1 MSGVMPR
8 MSRKTLSRTTALLV
22 VILLSYIVV
31 GFPDGAF
38 TVSWTAMAYDDPTMT
53 TAHTG
58 IILVGY
64 SVTYTLAG
72 VVLGR
77 LNKRMSLQS
86 IYFLGLVIMAAG
98 FVALALSP
106 TFVWKVASI
115 TLYGL
120 GTGFMASSMNSYM
133 AKHFTAKHNNLMH
146 FFWGIGAAISPVIMG
161 QVMTA
166 FNWRVGYFV
175 ITGLL
180 GVVAVLL
187 AWSLGR
193 KMWINDDAADAATV
207 VEQATTTSDAAQ
219 VTERR
224 YLTKKSHQ
232 VIEVLTFFFLGGTD
246 YTIVFFTGAA
256 LVARGHYAD
265 SVLLFPAVYYA
276 FMTIGRLVAGV
287 VTRWLHES
295 AVIRIAIAVALAGIG
310 ILFAT
315 GSIVGMAVTG
325 LGLAPLLP
333 TLVSDSSHRFA
344 PAILPKLVGREIAA
358 FGAGIAALF
367 FLTSQVLHFVSYEAL
382 FPLAA
387 GFALAVFVCNEIL
400 ERAMRKAG
408 IRRPE

>member
-1 MSGVMPR
+1 
-8 MSRKTLSRTTALLV
+8 
-22 VILLSYIVV
+22 
-31 GFPDGAF
+31 
-38 TVSWTAMAYDDPTMT
+38 MAYDDPTMT

-77 LNKRMSLQS
+77 LNKKMSLQS
-86 IYFLGLVIMAAG
+86 IYFWGLVVMAAG

-115 TLYGL
+115 ALYGL

-133 AKHFTAKHNNLMH
+133 AKNFTARHNNLMH
-146 FFWGIGAAISPVIMG
+146 FFWGIGAAISPLIMG

-180 GVVAVLL
+180 GIAAVLI
-187 AWSLGR
+187 AWSFGR
-193 KMWINDDAADAATV
+193 KMWINDTDTTAAVLDHTTTPT
-207 VEQATTTSDAAQ
+207 TTTSTTATSTTATATASASSTSTTPD
-219 VTERR
+219 TR

-232 VIEVLTFFFLGGTD
+232 TLEVLTFFFLGGTD

-256 LVARGHYAD
+256 LIARGHYASD
-265 SVLLFPAVYYA
+265 VLLFPAVYYA

-295 AVIRIAIAVALAGIG
+295 AVIRLSIAVALAGITT
-310 ILFAT
+310 LFAT
-315 GSIVGMAVTG
+315 GSIIGMAITG

-358 FGAGIAALF
+358 FGAGIAAPF
-367 FLTSQVLHFVSYEAL
+367 FLTSQVLHFISYEAL

-387 GFALAVFVCNEIL
+387 SFAIAVFICNEIL
-400 ERAMRKAG
+400 ERAMRKQG
-408 IRRPE
+408 ITRPE